1 MGVDMSPEEWN
12 NQKRIESGA
21 NKLWDKISDQ
31 GRFNVFKAMEEL
43 RELLDVI
50 DDEFAVT
57 KKQREPFCTNITN
70 ESINN
75 KNVTHSYI
83 YEYIMGCV

>member
-1 MGVDMSPEEWN
+1 MGVNMSPEEWN

-57 KKQREPFCTNITN
+57 KKQREYLRRVRLSCDKVFGTD
-70 ESINN
+70 
-75 KNVTHSYI
+75 
-83 YEYIMGCV
+83 

>member
-1 MGVDMSPEEWN
+1 MGVNMSPEEWN

-43 RELLDVI
+43 RELLDVV

-57 KKQREPFCTNITN
+57 KKQREYLRRVRLSCDKVFGTD
-70 ESINN
+70 
-75 KNVTHSYI
+75 
-83 YEYIMGCV
+83 

>member
-1 MGVDMSPEEWN
+1 MSPEEWN

-57 KKQREPFCTNITN
+57 KKQREYLRRVRLSCDKAFGTD
-70 ESINN
+70 
-75 KNVTHSYI
+75 
-83 YEYIMGCV
+83 

>member
-57 KKQREPFCTNITN
+57 KKQREYLRRVRLSCDKVFGTD
-70 ESINN
+70 
-75 KNVTHSYI
+75 
-83 YEYIMGCV
+83 

>member
-43 RELLDVI
+43 RELLDVV

-57 KKQREPFCTNITN
+57 KKQREYLRRVRLSCDKVFGTD
-70 ESINN
+70 
-75 KNVTHSYI
+75 
-83 YEYIMGCV
+83 